1 MKSLFTYIQVCF
13 GFQEF
18 YESLANRSLAFL
30 GLDQS
35 DDEEDLGQSYDITM
49 ENQDMFYRQRTNTA
63 QKLERMSI
71 ARRKAALIKSVKCD
85 DSLISS
91 QESSSEADLFVKK
104 NLKDFKESGKQTS
117 MLAQQM
123 ELLPSLPQNKFTKY
137 AVFDGTS
144 QTGIPT
150 KTMGIFVSEEPEHFK
165 NYPLQLCVI
174 SSAKIEEF
182 IGFIMYKCK
191 VEHPDFEFS
200 SVKDYGL
207 FITDDGEPEYDLP
220 PLDVKEAVQRFQF
233 NHLALAKR
241 MKSHFERTFSYTEG
255 QGQSQ
260 VKVEPMARQAS
271 LTETSRSVQPR
282 GTAEQQMDQHDS
294 MIESYFYSAYRLY
307 FITRKH
313 FKVEVQLGISGEKI
327 EIDPIQQKNTN
338 ILKKI
343 KAIHYSMDSV
353 AFCDFIEQKPNRVR
367 FRITYSLSFT
377 EQGGGK
383 YGRPSSS
390 SQLLASTSS
399 SAPLSSSE
407 YHMKP
412 QLQSSASF
420 KNHDF
425 ETDPKTA
432 DEIVR
437 KINNILQL
445 RTSVVRREFLN
456 RNQKTNKSFMS
467 KKKFP
472 I

>member
-1 MKSLFTYIQVCF
+1 
-13 GFQEF
+13 
-18 YESLANRSLAFL
+18 
-30 GLDQS
+30 
-35 DDEEDLGQSYDITM
+35 
-49 ENQDMFYRQRTNTA
+49 
-63 QKLERMSI
+63 
-71 ARRKAALIKSVKCD
+71 
-85 DSLISS
+85 
-91 QESSSEADLFVKK
+91 
-104 NLKDFKESGKQTS
+104 
-117 MLAQQM
+117 
-123 ELLPSLPQNKFTKY
+123 
-137 AVFDGTS
+137 
-144 QTGIPT
+144 
-150 KTMGIFVSEEPEHFK
+150 
-165 NYPLQLCVI
+165 VI

-182 IGFIMYKCK
+182 IGFIMYRCK

-241 MKSHFERTFSYTEG
+241 IKSQFERTFSYTE
-255 QGQSQ
+255 QTQSQ
-260 VKVEPMARQAS
+260 VKVEAIGRQAS
-271 LTETSRSVQPR
+271 LTETSKSVQPR

-353 AFCDFIEQKPNRVR
+353 AFCDFLEQKPNRTR

-377 EQGGGK
+377 DQSGGMTK
-383 YGRPSSS
+383 YSRPGPSSS
-390 SQLLASTSS
+390 QYPASTSS

-407 YHMKP
+407 YFMKP

-456 RNQKTNKSFMS
+456 RNQKANKSFIS